1 MSEEPINPF
10 YIYDNA
16 EEDYLKENL
25 KKKVFEFQS
34 YNLWAKRVEEEIRYI
49 QKKLREK

>member
-16 EEDYLKENL
+16 DEQYLKDNL
-25 KKKVFEFQS
+25 KRTTAEWKRYKD
-34 YNLWAKRVEEEIRYI
+34 WADRIEQEIRYI
-49 QKKLREK
+49 QKKLEEK